1 MPSLDRTSAL
11 LAILTS
17 DHPGLSQQAILDEI
31 RRAILTGDV
40 PPGSPIPV
48 DDTAD
53 LFGVSRI
60 PIRET
65 LKTLIGEG
73 LVDHQPRAGYTVASL
88 TVEEFREI
96 YVVRG
101 VLEMAALKAAVDNA
115 GAQDDQRPGRRW
127 RPWTGRWPSR
137 TTGPTNGKAGAS
149 ISRWS
154 ARRRMPRLLH
164 MIELVWN
171 LTEPIQPM
179 THINDAHRSE
189 LHGQHS
195 NMLRAFT
202 DRDSD
207 ALLEPP
213 PAGIWTTWR
222 PSLRSCPPRPGCLP
236 NADPERSLPGNGYR
250 PTKFLIRPPMA
261 STVVWTADRGVNA
274 SAASGQRLDLI
285 GGQVEICRLHI
296 EFQLFNAGGARNDD
310 DPRLCQQPGQR
321 DLRGFRVVR
330 VRDLPQQVEQW
341 RDPVQVLGAEQRVHR
356 PNAARTVVRA
366 VLSAEQTLRQ
376 RAVGDH
382 DPVLVG
388 GERHHVPQRGAVG
401 QRELHL
407 IAEDRPSQ
415 CGIRCPPT
423 LQ

>member
-1 MPSLDRTSAL
+1 MPRLDRTSAL

-88 TVEEFREI
+88 TLEEFREI

-115 GAQDDQRPGRRW
+115 TEQDDLQARSALEALDRALADQDYKAYQRESRRFHLALVS
-127 RPWTGRWPSR
+127 PS
-137 TTGPTNGKAGAS
+137 
-149 ISRWS
+149 
-154 ARRRMPRLLH
+154 RMPRLLH

-179 THINDAHRSE
+179 THINDTHRSE

-195 NMLRAFT
+195 NMLQAFT

-207 ALLEPP
+207 ALLE
-213 PAGIWTTWR
+213 ASRGH
-222 PSLRSCPPRPGCLP
+222 LDNLEAVVAELP
-236 NADPERSLPGNGYR
+236 TQTGLFAERGP
-250 PTKFLIRPPMA
+250 
-261 STVVWTADRGVNA
+261 
-274 SAASGQRLDLI
+274 
-285 GGQVEICRLHI
+285 
-296 EFQLFNAGGARNDD
+296 
-310 DPRLCQQPGQR
+310 
-321 DLRGFRVVR
+321 
-330 VRDLPQQVEQW
+330 
-341 RDPVQVLGAEQRVHR
+341 
-356 PNAARTVVRA
+356 
-366 VLSAEQTLRQ
+366 
-376 RAVGDH
+376 
-382 DPVLVG
+382 
-388 GERHHVPQRGAVG
+388 
-401 QRELHL
+401 
-407 IAEDRPSQ
+407 
-415 CGIRCPPT
+415 
-423 LQ
+423 